1 MPKGTDLGRV
11 RGLGAAK
18 SGVGH
23 WWSQRVTAVAN
34 LALMAWF
41 IVSLL
46 RLPALDYFNVTTW
59 LRQPLVA
66 IPMLLLIGSVF
77 YHFRL
82 GVQVMIEDYFHEE
95 GGKLAIIMAL
105 NFYVVAGAAIAA
117 FAILKIAFGGPLG

>member
-1 MPKGTDLGRV
+1 MPKGTEIGRV
-11 RGLGAAK
+11 RGLGAAR

-23 WWSQRVTAVAN
+23 WWMQRVTAVAN
-34 LALMAWF
+34 LALMTWF

-46 RLPALDYFNVTTW
+46 RLPALDYFNVVGW
-59 LRQPLVA
+59 LGQPLVA

-95 GGKLAIIMAL
+95 GGKLAILMAL
-105 NFYVVAGAAIAA
+105 NFYVVGGAAIAA
-117 FAILKIAFGGPLG
+117 FAIFKLAFGGPVG

>member
-1 MPKGTDLGRV
+1 MPKGTELGRV

-23 WWSQRVTAVAN
+23 WWAQRVTAVGN
-34 LALMAWF
+34 LALMTWF

-46 RLPALDYFNVTTW
+46 RLPDLSYFNVVNW
-59 LRQPLVA
+59 LRQPIVA
-66 IPMLLLIGSVF
+66 IPLLLLVGSVF

-95 GGKLAIIMAL
+95 GGKLAAVMAL
-105 NFYVVAGAAIAA
+105 NFYVVAAAAVAA
-117 FAILKIAFGGPLG
+117 FAILRIAFGGPLG

>member
-1 MPKGTDLGRV
+1 MAKGTELGRV
-11 RGLGAAK
+11 RGLGTAK

-23 WWSQRVTAVAN
+23 WWTQRVTAVAN
-34 LALMAWF
+34 LVLMTWF

-46 RLPALDYFNVTTW
+46 RLPSLDYFNVTTW

-66 IPMLLLIGSVF
+66 VPLLLLIGSVF

-95 GGKLAIIMAL
+95 GGKLAFIMAL
-105 NFYVVAGAAIAA
+105 NFYVIAGAAIAA
-117 FAILKIAFGGPLG
+117 FSVLRIAFGGPIG